1 MLTRRW
7 HYYACAVV
15 SVGHGYEA
23 KLLINC
29 AYEALHPKF
38 TSYMYIAT
46 YSFRAVA

>member
-1 MLTRRW
+1 MVTKRW
-7 HYYACAVV
+7 LYYASAVV
-15 SVGHGYEA
+15 SVGHEYEA

-38 TSYMYIAT
+38 TYIAT